1 MANLSKVHRM
11 SVDEDRKNML
21 IALFGSTLIS
31 FAPLFYQ
38 YSDTNPATGAFFR
51 MSYALPFLALI
62 ILFSK
67 SEDTRSRKSRL
78 MTFYAGLIIS
88 LDFIGYHTAIDY
100 IGTGIATMIGNSQV
114 IIVTLVS
121 WKVLGEKP
129 NKSIILALPVVI
141 LGLVLISGIWDDEP
155 YGENPFR
162 GVIAGVFA
170 AIFYSSFLLLYR
182 YSNREMAPAQNLQFD
197 ATAGAA
203 IGLLFIGLM
212 PLTSIGVE
220 PIDFQPTFPSHGWLI
235 FLAIFC
241 QVVGWTA
248 ITYALPRL
256 PGAKTSFAV
265 LLQPVLTIMW
275 GLLLLQEQPS
285 FQQSTGILLI
295 LGSVIAVTIF
305 GNADA
310 SSSE

>member
-1 MANLSKVHRM
+1 MNSM
-11 SVDEDRKNML
+11 SVDEDRKYML

-31 FAPLFYQ
+31 FAPLLYQ

-62 ILFSK
+62 IYFRK
-67 SEDTRSRKSRL
+67 STDTRSNKSRL
-78 MTFYAGLIIS
+78 LTFYAGLLIS

-100 IGTGIATMIGNSQV
+100 VGTGIATMIGNSQV

-121 WKVLGEKP
+121 WKFLGEKP
-129 NKSIILALPVVI
+129 NKSIIFALPIVI

-155 YGENPFR
+155 YGEDPFR

-170 AIFYSSFLLLYR
+170 AIFYSSFLIVYR
-182 YSNREMAPAQNLQFD
+182 YSNRELAPAQNLQFD

-203 IGLLFIGLM
+203 IGLLCLGLL
-212 PLTSIGVE
+212 PLTSLGVE
-220 PIDFQPTFPSHGWLI
+220 PINFEPTWPGHAWLLL
-235 FLAIFC
+235 LAIFC
-241 QVVGWTA
+241 QVAGWIA

-265 LLQPVLTIMW
+265 LLQPVLTITW
-275 GLLLLQEQPS
+275 GLLLLEETPS
-285 FQQSTGILLI
+285 LQQSAGILLI

-305 GNADA
+305 GNTKVATKV
-310 SSSE
+310 